1 MRKCKACGEYTL
13 KEVCVRCGARTV
25 SPLPPRFSPTDR
37 YGKYRRMLKRGRGG
51 CVRCEQERR
60 NGGREVGKREKREG
74 KREEKRK
81 VVEEVRGG

>member
-1 MRKCKACGEYTL
+1 
-13 KEVCVRCGARTV
+13 
-25 SPLPPRFSPTDR
+25 
-37 YGKYRRMLKRGRGG
+37 
-51 CVRCEQERR
+51 VRCEQERR